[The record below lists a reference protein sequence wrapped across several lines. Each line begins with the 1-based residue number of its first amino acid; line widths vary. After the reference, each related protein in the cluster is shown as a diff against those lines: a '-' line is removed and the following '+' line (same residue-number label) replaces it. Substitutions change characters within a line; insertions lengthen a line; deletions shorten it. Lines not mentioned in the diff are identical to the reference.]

1 MYCTRVLVVEG
12 FDEVVLAAAGVGV
25 VLASTCILTGAC
37 EMVLFG
43 ALGVEVVGV
52 AGVEVVGVA
61 GVEVVGVVGVE
72 VVGVVG
78 VEVVGV
84 VGGDTEVK
92 VPALDE
98 TEVREDETEP
108 DEEKEL
114 RNEADEVIAEAA
126 LVLVEVD
133 DAPALRLLSGT
144 ELAAELLTVLLKLGN
159 VGDAVETVSVPESE
173 L

>member
-52 AGVEVVGVA
+52 AGVEVVGV
-61 GVEVVGVVGVE
+61 
-72 VVGVVG
+72 
-78 VEVVGV
+78 
-84 VGGDTEVK
+84 VGGATEVK

-98 TEVREDETEP
+98 TKVGEDETEL

-126 LVLVEVD
+126 LVLVGVD
-133 DAPALRLLSGT
+133 DALALRLLSGT

-159 VGDAVETVSVPESE
+159 VGDAVETVWVPEPE
-173 L
+173 V

>member
-43 ALGVEVVGV
+43 TL
-52 AGVEVVGVA
+52 GVEVVGVA

-98 TEVREDETEP
+98 TEVGEDETEL

-114 RNEADEVIAEAA
+114 RNEADEVDAEAA

-159 VGDAVETVSVPESE
+159 VGDAVETVSVPEPE
-173 L
+173 V

>member
-43 ALGVEVVGV
+43 TLGVEVVGV
-52 AGVEVVGVA
+52 AGVEVVGIV
-61 GVEVVGVVGVE
+61 GFEVVGVVGVE
-72 VVGVVG
+72 G
-78 VEVVGV
+78 VGV

-98 TEVREDETEP
+98 TEVGEDETEL

-114 RNEADEVIAEAA
+114 RNEADEVDAEAA

-159 VGDAVETVSVPESE
+159 VGDAVETVSVPEPE
-173 L
+173 V

>member
-52 AGVEVVGVA
+52 AGVEVVGV
-61 GVEVVGVVGVE
+61 
-72 VVGVVG
+72 
-78 VEVVGV
+78 

-98 TEVREDETEP
+98 TEVREDETEL

>member
-1 MYCTRVLVVEG
+1 M
-12 FDEVVLAAAGVGV
+12 VLAAAGVGV

-43 ALGVEVVGV
+43 ALGVEEVGV

-78 VEVVGV
+78 
-84 VGGDTEVK
+84 GDTEVK
-92 VPALDE
+92 VPALDD
-98 TEVREDETEP
+98 TEVGEDETEL

-159 VGDAVETVSVPESE
+159 VRDAVEAVSVPEPE
-173 L
+173 V

>member
-12 FDEVVLAAAGVGV
+12 FDEVVLAAAGLGV

-61 GVEVVGVVGVE
+61 GVEVVGVVG
-72 VVGVVG
+72 
-78 VEVVGV
+78 
-84 VGGDTEVK
+84 GDTEVK

-98 TEVREDETEP
+98 TEVGEDETEL
-108 DEEKEL
+108 DEETVL
-114 RNEADEVIAEAA
+114 RNEADEVVAEAA
-126 LVLVEVD
+126 LVLVGVD
-133 DAPALRLLSGT
+133 DALALRLLSGT

-173 L
+173 V

>member
-1 MYCTRVLVVEG
+1 MYCTRVLVVED
-12 FDEVVLAAAGVGV
+12 FDEVVVAAAGVGV

-52 AGVEVVGVA
+52 
-61 GVEVVGVVGVE
+61 VGVE
-72 VVGVVG
+72 VI
-78 VEVVGV
+78 GV
-84 VGGDTEVK
+84 VGGATEVK

-98 TEVREDETEP
+98 TEVGEDETEL

-114 RNEADEVIAEAA
+114 RNEADEVVAEAA
-126 LVLVEVD
+126 LVLVGVD

-159 VGDAVETVSVPESE
+159 VGDAVETVSVPEPE
-173 L
+173 V

>member
-12 FDEVVLAAAGVGV
+12 FDEVVLAAAGAGV

-37 EMVLFG
+37 EMVFFG
-43 ALGVEVVGV
+43 ALR
-52 AGVEVVGVA
+52 
-61 GVEVVGVVGVE
+61 
-72 VVGVVG
+72 

-98 TEVREDETEP
+98 TEVRGDEKEL

-114 RNEADEVIAEAA
+114 RNEADEVVAEAA
-126 LVLVEVD
+126 LVLVAVD
-133 DAPALRLLSGT
+133 DAPALRLFSGT
-144 ELAAELLTVLLKLGN
+144 ELAAELLTVLLRLCN
-159 VGDAVETVSVPESE
+159 VGDAVETV
-173 L
+173 